1 MSYDLLALETNT
13 VVPGF
18 RALGPSMAKS
28 ALNPGSA
35 LFPMLDLEHFEL
47 LFDSTSRGLD

>member
-1 MSYDLLALETNT
+1 MKYAMKLTST
-13 VVPGF
+13 VYPGF
-18 RALGPSMAKS
+18 RAHGTLAAKS

-47 LFDSTSRGLD
+47 